1 MYERSLKGLLDYG
14 IQSDECKDEKEIYE
28 CVKSLYE
35 TFINIHDIE
44 PVKIVAENEL
54 VGNVQEGM
62 YNTTRDIN
70 IFLLDF
76 LILYLLNDERNSVGY
91 IAYANADIRIK
102 GDTSFLELYRMDDLY
117 KGNAEALGMC
127 HRLLDILYKENKGFS
142 SRYREYRVTHDYMC
156 LNDEDLISGF
166 ESILYSDEK
175 DYEVI
180 EIQKSKNQDIH
191 WFKFD
196 DNVIEVRTNTVIK
209 CDFYSVLV
217 SRNKKVFRLFPLYLD
232 LSLESKNQPVTLHET
247 TEAKIRRKAL
257 LSN

>member
-28 CVKSLYE
+28 CVKSLYD
-35 TFINIHDIE
+35 TFI
-44 PVKIVAENEL
+44 
-54 VGNVQEGM
+54 
-62 YNTTRDIN
+62 
-70 IFLLDF
+70 
-76 LILYLLNDERNSVGY
+76 S
-91 IAYANADIRIK
+91 
-102 GDTSFLELYRMDDLY
+102 
-117 KGNAEALGMC
+117 
-127 HRLLDILYKENKGFS
+127 
-142 SRYREYRVTHDYMC
+142 THDYMC

-175 DYEVI
+175 DYKVI
-180 EIQKSKNQDIH
+180 EIKKSKNQDIH

-196 DNVIEVRTNTVIK
+196 DNVIK

>member
-1 MYERSLKGLLDYG
+1 MYLRSLKDLIDYG
-14 IQSDECKDEKEIYE
+14 IQSDECKDRKEIYE
-28 CVKSLYE
+28 CVKFLYE
-35 TFINIHDIE
+35 TFINTHDIE
-44 PVKIVAENEL
+44 PIKIVAESEL
-54 VGNVQEGM
+54 VGNVQGGM

-91 IAYANADIRIK
+91 IAYANADIRTNVC
-102 GDTSFLELYRMDDLY
+102 TSFLELYRMDDLY
-117 KGNAEALGMC
+117 KGNIEALGVC
-127 HRLLDILYKENKGFS
+127 HRLLDILYKENKWFS
-142 SRYREYRVTHDYMC
+142 SRYREYRVTHDYIG
-156 LNDEDLISGF
+156 LSDEDFISGI
-166 ESILYSDEK
+166 ESILFSDEK

-180 EIQKSKNQDIH
+180 EIHKNKNQDIY

-196 DNVIEVRTNTVIK
+196 DTVIEILKHSVIN
-209 CDFYSVLV
+209 CDLYSVLV

-232 LSLESKNQPVTLHET
+232 LSLESKNQPVTLHKT